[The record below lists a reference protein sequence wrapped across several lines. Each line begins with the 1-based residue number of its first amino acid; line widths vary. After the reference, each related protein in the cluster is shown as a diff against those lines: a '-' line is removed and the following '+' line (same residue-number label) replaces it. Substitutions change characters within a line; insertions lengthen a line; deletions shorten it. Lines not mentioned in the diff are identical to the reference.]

1 MSARRTRTNKD
12 VKLCPL
18 SIERNFDDSW
28 IRPDSKLVSQG
39 WVRRHVTDP
48 SRAEESQELYE
59 SLGYEVR
66 VRKLTPADLGPQCA
80 ACSDVV
86 CQSYV
91 VLYTRMRE
99 ADRDAG
105 SADPP
110 ANSTGK
116 ER

>member
-1 MSARRTRTNKD
+1 MSVRRTHTSKD

-18 SIERNFDDSW
+18 SIERSFDDSW
-28 IRPDSKLVSQG
+28 IRPDSRLVSQG

-48 SRAEESQELYE
+48 ARAQESLELYE
-59 SLGYEVR
+59 SLGYEVT
-66 VRKLTPADLGPQCA
+66 VRTLTPADLGPQCA

-86 CQSYV
+86 CRSYV

-99 ADRDAG
+99 AGRDAG
-105 SADPP
+105 PGD
-110 ANSTGK
+110 STKNGTED